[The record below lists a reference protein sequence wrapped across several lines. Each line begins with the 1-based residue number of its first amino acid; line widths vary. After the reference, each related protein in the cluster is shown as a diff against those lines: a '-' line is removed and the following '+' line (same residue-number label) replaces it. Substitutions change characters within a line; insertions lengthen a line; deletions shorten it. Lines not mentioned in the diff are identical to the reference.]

1 MSSHI
6 DKCRVQKKKKR
17 KKNKISLQSEN
28 CLTPKPMFS
37 PSDEKI
43 IEYIDAGQYTIAQSS
58 LLEKIKKHPN
68 KTIYRALL
76 NKILY
81 KTGSK
86 DKAIENNLALL
97 QSVPNEIN
105 TVIELNEFFKFSL
118 HFIGHCFRK
127 LKQRA
132 FKCGDFHLSL
142 KQP

>member
-1 MSSHI
+1 
-6 DKCRVQKKKKR
+6 
-17 KKNKISLQSEN
+17 
-28 CLTPKPMFS
+28 MFS

-105 TVIELNEFFKFSL
+105 TVIELNEFFKSVEMPKEADLCFEKPIQKYPILAQELSTIGLKIQSL
-118 HFIGHCFRK
+118 I
-127 LKQRA
+127 
-132 FKCGDFHLSL
+132 
-142 KQP
+142 